1 MEWLVPIAV
10 AIIGGPLVVVL
21 QRFRKENKED
31 HASVMSMLDKIDNKV
46 DKVDGK
52 VDQHI
57 QWHLGKN
64 KKKKS
69 SGGGGGASQVV

>member
-31 HASVMSMLDKIDNKV
+31 HAVVKNLLDKIDSKV

-52 VDQHI
+52 VDKHI
-57 QWHLGKN
+57 EWHLGK
-64 KKKKS
+64 KKKATK
-69 SGGGGGASQVV
+69 

>member
-1 MEWLVPIAV
+1 MEWLVPITV

-21 QRFRKENKED
+21 QKFRKENKED
-31 HASVMSMLDKIDNKV
+31 HAVVKNLLDKIDLKV

-57 QWHLGKN
+57 QWHLGR
-64 KKKKS
+64 KKKQS
-69 SGGGGGASQVV
+69 

>member
-10 AIIGGPLVVVL
+10 AIIGGPVVVVL

-31 HASVMSMLDKIDNKV
+31 HAVVKSLLDKIDNKV

-52 VDQHI
+52 IDEHI
-57 QWHLGKN
+57 KWHLGP
-64 KKKKS
+64 KKRTKKS
-69 SGGGGGASQVV
+69 SNS